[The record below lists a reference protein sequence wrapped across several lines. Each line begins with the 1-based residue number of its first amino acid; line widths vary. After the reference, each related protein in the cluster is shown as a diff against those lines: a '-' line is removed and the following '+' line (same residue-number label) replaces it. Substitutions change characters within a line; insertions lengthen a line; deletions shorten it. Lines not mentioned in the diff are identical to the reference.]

1 MGAARG
7 EVLLARHGETAWNAA
22 GRVQGQAD
30 APLNAEGRRQA
41 RALAVAVAR
50 GALGPAAVSA
60 SASSD
65 LERASETCCALE
77 ASLGLPRGP
86 RVPELRERHLGPLQG
101 LTWAEARATEPE
113 AFAAAQGEGDARIP
127 GGGESFGDVK
137 ARLKAAVEALVAAR
151 PGERILLCTH
161 GGVIMAAYALA
172 GQRRRKI
179 PANASVSIF
188 SVDASAGTWAFK
200 GYRGDLLDQAR
211 PPGEADAAA
220 PGEPEGGDV
229 FSTQ

>member
-1 MGAARG
+1 MI
-7 EVLLARHGETAWNAA
+7 
-22 GRVQGQAD
+22 
-30 APLNAEGRRQA
+30 
-41 RALAVAVAR
+41 
-50 GALGPAAVSA
+50 S
-60 SASSD
+60 
-65 LERASETCCALE
+65 
-77 ASLGLPRGP
+77 
-86 RVPELRERHLGPLQG
+86 
-101 LTWAEARATEPE
+101 
-113 AFAAAQGEGDARIP
+113 QGEGDARIP

-229 FSTQ
+229 FSAQ

>member
-41 RALAVAVAR
+41 RAL

-229 FSTQ
+229 FSAQ

>member
-1 MGAARG
+1 MAARG
-7 EVLLARHGETAWNAA
+7 EVLLVRHGETAWNAA

-30 APLNAEGRRQA
+30 PPLNAEGRRQA
-41 RALAVAVAR
+41 RALAGALAG
-50 GALGPAAVSA
+50 GALGPAPGGA

-101 LTWAEARATEPE
+101 LNWAEARASEPE
-113 AFAAAQGEGDARIP
+113 AFAAARGERDARIP
-127 GGGESFGDVK
+127 GGESFGDVK

-151 PGERILLCTH
+151 PGKRILVCTH

-188 SVDASAGTWAFK
+188 NVDASAGTWVFK
-200 GYRGDLLDQAR
+200 GYRGDLLEQAH
-211 PPGEADAAA
+211 PLGHAFAASS
-220 PGEPEGGDV
+220 GEPVGGDV
-229 FSTQ
+229 FVAQ